1 MTNAS
6 VDGLAVEDT
15 GSGRPLVWGHGLLS
29 SMAQEDAVGVFD
41 LDPET
46 EPGFRW
52 IRYDA
57 RGHGRSRSSGG
68 REAEAYRWPALA
80 DDMLAVA
87 AERDLERFVAGG
99 ASMGCATALHAA
111 VRDPGRVEALVL
123 VIPPTAWRTRGRQS
137 KLYRAGAR
145 TIETVGLKP
154 FAAFMRLTP
163 MPAALG
169 ERAAAFRDVSIDALT
184 RADPAVVAAVLRGA
198 AASDLPPP
206 EQLAGLSQPALILA
220 WARDPGHPM
229 STAERLATTL
239 PNATLHRASS
249 PRSLDRWPERVREF
263 LAALP

>member
-1 MTNAS
+1 MTTAT

-15 GSGRPLVWGHGLLS
+15 GSGRALVWGHGLLS
-29 SMAQEDAVGVFD
+29 SMAQEDAIGVFD
-41 LDPET
+41 LAPAT
-46 EPGFRW
+46 GPGFRW
-52 IRYDA
+52 VRYDA
-57 RGHGRSRSSGG
+57 RGHGRSRSGAG
-68 REAEAYRWPALA
+68 NDVEPYRWPALA
-80 DDMLAVA
+80 GDMLAVA
-87 AERDLERFVAGG
+87 GARGLERFVAGG

-111 VRDPGRVEALVL
+111 VSAPDRVEALVL

-145 TIETVGLKP
+145 TIEAVGLKP

-169 ERAAAFRDVSIDALT
+169 ERAAAFRDVSVDALSH
-184 RADPAVVAAVLRGA
+184 AEPSVVAAVLRGA

-206 EQLAGLSQPALILA
+206 EQLAALTQPALILA

-229 STAERLATTL
+229 STAETLAATL

-249 PRSLDRWPERVREF
+249 PRSLGRWPGLVRAF
-263 LAALP
+263 VADLP